1 VLKKNATEIHHFFII
16 YHYALAQLDSRN
28 FRKEEAMQT
37 NIRKKSRS
45 TFISIS
51 TTLLIFT
58 MFSSLA
64 HGQSNPPK
72 KTPENREAP
81 PPKKDGDPER
91 PHREPPPMAYEAC
104 KAKKEGAVVEI
115 VTPREGK
122 INATCTTSPKGLFAR
137 PERPPHP
144 PEVGRMGAPQTKQKE
159 PPTKK
164 D

>member
-1 VLKKNATEIHHFFII
+1 
-16 YHYALAQLDSRN
+16 
-28 FRKEEAMQT
+28 MQT
-37 NIRKKSRS
+37 NVRKKSWN
-45 TFISIS
+45 TLIGIS

-58 MFSSLA
+58 MMSYQA
-64 HGQSNPPK
+64 HGQSNPSK

-81 PPKKDGDPER
+81 PPKKDGDTGR

-122 INATCTTSPKGLFAR
+122 INATCTTSPQGLFAR

-144 PEVGRMGAPQTKQKE
+144 PEAGRMGEPKMKQKE
-159 PPTKK
+159 PPAKK

>member
-1 VLKKNATEIHHFFII
+1 
-16 YHYALAQLDSRN
+16 LDLRN
-28 FRKEEAMQT
+28 FRKEENMQT
-37 NIRKKSRS
+37 NMRKKSRS
-45 TFISIS
+45 TSISIC

-58 MFSSLA
+58 MISSLA

-72 KTPENREAP
+72 KTPENKEAP
-81 PPKKDGDPER
+81 PPMKDGDPGR

-122 INATCTTSPKGLFAR
+122 IHATCTTSPKGLFAR

-144 PEVGRMGAPQTKQKE
+144 PEAERMVEPQMKQKE
-159 PPTKK
+159 PPAKK